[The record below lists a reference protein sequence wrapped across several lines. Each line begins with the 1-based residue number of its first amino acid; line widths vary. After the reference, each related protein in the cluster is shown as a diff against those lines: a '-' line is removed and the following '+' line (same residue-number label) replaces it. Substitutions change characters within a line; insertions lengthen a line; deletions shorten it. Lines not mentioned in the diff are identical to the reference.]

1 MPGIQPKDVEYL
13 LDRNADYIVLSK
25 GMQNRLEIAKET
37 EDFLEERGMKPGVN
51 YFIETTPEAK
61 RLYNQFVGE
70 KKPVGALI
78 HSTC

>member
-1 MPGIQPKDVEYL
+1 ME
-13 LDRNADYIVLSK
+13 
-25 GMQNRLEIAKET
+25 NRLEIAKET
-37 EDFLEERGMKPGVN
+37 QDLLEERGMKPGVN

-61 RLYNQFVGE
+61 RLYNQFVEE

>member
-1 MPGIQPKDVEYL
+1 ME
-13 LDRNADYIVLSK
+13 
-25 GMQNRLEIAKET
+25 NRLEIAKET
-37 EDFLEERGMKPGVN
+37 QDLLEERGMKAGVN

-61 RLYNQFVGE
+61 RLYNQLVGE